1 MDSAAV
7 AERDGTRSLQHADE
21 GGAELPIQAGRRAGV
36 PSERGCVVARYV
48 SLTFPEPG
56 KIILKIGPGDHT
68 CQTFQ
73 LEESALKM
81 IVLDAL
87 PKLLR

>member
-7 AERDGTRSLQHADE
+7 AERNGTWALQHIDE
-21 GGAELPIQAGRRAGV
+21 GGAELSTQGGRRAPL

-68 CQTFQ
+68 CQTFALDENQ
-73 LEESALKM
+73 LKV
-81 IVLDAL
+81 IVQDAI

>member
-7 AERDGTRSLQHADE
+7 IERDGTRSLQHVDE
-21 GGAELPIQAGRRAGV
+21 SWTELSVQAGRRASV

-73 LEESALKM
+73 LEESALKT
-81 IVLDAL
+81 IVLDAM

>member
-7 AERDGTRSLQHADE
+7 AERDWTWSLQHVDE
-21 GGAELPIQAGRRAGV
+21 GGTEMSSQGGRRALL
-36 PSERGCVVARYV
+36 PSERGCIVARYV

-56 KIILKIGPGDHT
+56 KIILKVGPGDHSV
-68 CQTFQ
+68 QTFE
-73 LEESALKM
+73 LEESALRM